1 MKFEEQVNELLRL
14 YDDALERANKTVP
27 SDPYYA
33 GYADGIKRA
42 LRLVGGLTSVP
53 CLEIV
58 LFGAIL
64 D

>member
-27 SDPYYA
+27 SDPYYE

-42 LRLVGGLTSVP
+42 LRLVGGLTSVHDMQ
-53 CLEIV
+53 IV
-58 LFGAIL
+58 LF
-64 D
+64 DTVQD